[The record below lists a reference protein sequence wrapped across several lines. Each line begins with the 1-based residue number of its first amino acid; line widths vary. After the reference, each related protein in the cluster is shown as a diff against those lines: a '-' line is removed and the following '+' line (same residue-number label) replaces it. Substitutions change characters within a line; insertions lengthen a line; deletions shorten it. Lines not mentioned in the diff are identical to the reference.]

1 MKGTGSMPFAKYPSK
16 VSVESS
22 ATLQTVITLS
32 HQLIQMSRQLNV
44 LVIISDGFYD
54 EGDKDM
60 PDLSSR

>member
-1 MKGTGSMPFAKYPSK
+1 MPFAKYPSK

-22 ATLQTVITLS
+22 APLQTVITLS